1 MDSRRPVNSNVMRL
15 FWLIGVFGLILIV
28 GCVSRHRTADPA
40 PASGEQRPDASTLV
54 PADLAFAKPFV
65 QLLLDGGWTVQPVR
79 PSKLN
84 GFFRATNKA
93 AWIDTDKGVLEVIF
107 FENPTQIEQIQIT
120 EERSDIATYHKYVL
134 QTPNETRRMEGSATY
149 FTKHGNM
156 LIVTIDAGVHEA
168 LDRLFASGR
177 A

>member
-1 MDSRRPVNSNVMRL
+1 MRF
-15 FWLIGVFGLILIV
+15 FWLIGVLGLILIV
-28 GCVSRHRTADPA
+28 ACVSRHRTADSV
-40 PASGEQRPDASTLV
+40 PASAEQRPDVSTLV

-93 AWIDTDKGVLEVIF
+93 AWIDTNKGVLEVIF
-107 FENPTQIEQIQIT
+107 FENPAQVEQIQIT
-120 EERSDIATYHKYVL
+120 EERTDIATYHKYVL
-134 QTPNETRRMEGSATY
+134 QALTETRRMEGGVTY

-168 LDRLFASGR
+168 LDRLFVSGR